1 MMLEV
6 VQMNKQIEIT
16 KEDLERYY
24 TLRQQ
29 KTEMEKEMNQLKK
42 KIHHYFDEHAGE
54 KQKGSVTLGSY
65 QASRQIRSS
74 VQYDKKETIE
84 KLEELNLKDF
94 IIVEKTPDTE
104 KLEAAIKL
112 GLVEKEPFEDCKNTK
127 LTQAIVVKEA

>member
-1 MMLEV
+1 
-6 VQMNKQIEIT
+6 MNKQIEIT

-29 KTEMEKEMNQLKK
+29 KTEIEKEMNQLKK
-42 KIHHYFDEHAGE
+42 KLHGYFDEHAGE
-54 KQKGSVTLGSY
+54 KQKGSITLGPY

-74 VQYDKKETIE
+74 VQYNKEETIE

-94 IIVEKTPDTE
+94 VIVEKTPDTE